1 MLNLIV
7 GFAFLGLAKGGISI
21 PREECTWVGAHHG
34 DWGKCDGDMVA
45 VGACGSGGD
54 QDCPGGF
61 STGLKCCRFEG
72 FYYGH
77 CEMAISD
84 DWGDNFECSSRVD
97 GQASIVEA
105 ICGSGHDKDCEG
117 HSHKAECCEG
127 HVEGKLVGSSGQC
140 TWVYTSDWGTEVE
153 CGRSDEMVSGICGSG
168 GKHDCPGGTTN
179 GIYCCELILL

>member
-97 GQASIVEA
+97 GQASLVEA

-127 HVEGKLVGSSGQC
+127 HVEDVDQAANMTVRVGLPMGSTAVNLFYFSDLKIYIVLKVNC
-140 TWVYTSDWGTEVE
+140 NHIFKWVL
-153 CGRSDEMVSGICGSG
+153 GS
-168 GKHDCPGGTTN
+168 
-179 GIYCCELILL
+179 